1 MAPRF
6 EMLGKLVT
14 EKIKKRE
21 DWNLNMQDSRVQN
34 LDPSLEAV

>member
-6 EMLGKLVT
+6 EMLGKLVA